1 MAGGKLS
8 PRQKMINLM
17 YLVFIAMLAL
27 NMSKEVLSAFGL
39 MNEKLTSANTISTE
53 RNSAFMTG
61 LSEKVSEQPAKYAP
75 LKEKADQISVL
86 SNDFNAYVEQIKSE
100 LLETADDPTDYETM
114 DKPDALDTKFFE
126 GGKNTASASEFL
138 EKIKTYKEGV
148 VSALSTVKEVD
159 GQVSKDISTTFSTED
174 VKDRDG
180 VSKEWLDYNFKGFPL
195 VASITKLTQMQADV
209 KTTETKVLSALLAG
223 ELQKDASA
231 TNYKAVVVPDK
242 TAFFSGEK
250 FKGRIVLARFDAGL
264 KPTSVEVNGSKEFDV
279 QNGQIMLDFPAG
291 NVGERDIKGELQ
303 FKEGDSIVTIPIES
317 SYAVIP
323 KPNSAVISADK
334 MNVVY
339 RGVDNPMTISI
350 PGVPS
355 VSASAPGLKK
365 SGGAGKYVMNV
376 TTVKAR
382 EVSIKVNGKLPK

>member
-209 KTTETKVLSALLAG
+209 KTTNAH
-223 ELQKDASA
+223 
-231 TNYKAVVVPDK
+231 
-242 TAFFSGEK
+242 
-250 FKGRIVLARFDAGL
+250 IV
-264 KPTSVEVNGSKEFDV
+264 E
-279 QNGQIMLDFPAG
+279 
-291 NVGERDIKGELQ
+291 
-303 FKEGDSIVTIPIES
+303 
-317 SYAVIP
+317 
-323 KPNSAVISADK
+323 
-334 MNVVY
+334 
-339 RGVDNPMTISI
+339 
-350 PGVPS
+350 
-355 VSASAPGLKK
+355 
-365 SGGAGKYVMNV
+365 
-376 TTVKAR
+376 
-382 EVSIKVNGKLPK
+382 